1 MRGGWETLG
10 LAGAGLLILVSA
22 VLAVAETSITRLSR
36 ARSRVL
42 AEEEASEDTPL
53 AWLLKHRREVFAW
66 VLLLA
71 LTCQLGAAFL
81 IAAWVSERWGGAGLW
96 VGFAVQLCVFYLLAE
111 LLPKSLARSDPER
124 AVRWLAPLLKPL
136 KLLVPLGRLLSKI
149 GIVRQRSESR
159 ESVSEEELLAVASQA
174 AVDASIEV
182 QEQQIIESV
191 ISFGDKILREIMVPR
206 TDMVVVQ
213 KSWGISEALD
223 LALFNGLTRLP
234 VYDEGIDDI
243 QGVVHVRDLM
253 SAIRED
259 GGSQPVS
266 EAMREARFVPDTK
279 RSAELLR
286 EMQSEQF
293 HMVVA
298 IDEYGGTAGLAT
310 LEDLLEEVFGEINDE
325 FDVEV
330 ALVEELDEGKLRV
343 SGRVG
348 LDDLSD
354 LLGTEL
360 PTGRWRTV
368 GGLIFTQ
375 LGRLPVEGESL
386 KVNGHSFEVERVLR
400 RRIARVLV
408 TPDSEAAEPSS

>member
-1 MRGGWETLG
+1 MRGWETLG
-10 LAGAGLLILVSA
+10 LAASGLLILVSA
-22 VLAVAETSITRLSR
+22 VLAVAETSLSRLSR

-42 AEEEASEDTPL
+42 AEEEDSEDTPL

-71 LTCQLGAAFL
+71 LACQLGAAFL
-81 IAAWVSERWGGAGLW
+81 IAWWVSDRWGGAGLW
-96 VGFAVQLCVFYLLAE
+96 VGFAVQLCVFYLLTE
-111 LLPKSLARSDPER
+111 LFPKSFARSDPER
-124 AVRWLAPLLKPL
+124 AVRWLAPLLRPL
-136 KLLVPLGRLLSKI
+136 KVLAPVGRLLART
-149 GIVRQRSESR
+149 GIARRGSER
-159 ESVSEEELLAVASQA
+159 IESVSEEDLLSVASQA

-191 ISFGDKILREIMVPR
+191 IAFGDKILREVMVPR
-206 TDMVVVQ
+206 TDMVVVR
-213 KSWGISEALD
+213 KSLEISNALD
-223 LALFNGLTRLP
+223 QALFNGLTRLP
-234 VYDEGIDDI
+234 VYEEGIDDI

-259 GGSQPVS
+259 RGSRPVS
-266 EAMREARFVPDTK
+266 DVMREARFVPDTK

-286 EMQSEQF
+286 EMQSEHY

-325 FDVEV
+325 FDVETP
-330 ALVEELDEGKLRV
+330 LVEDLGEGSFRV
-343 SGRVG
+343 NGRVG
-348 LDDLSD
+348 LEELSD

-368 GGLIFTQ
+368 GGLIFTR
-375 LGRLPVEGESL
+375 LGRVPLEGESL
-386 KVNGHSFEVERVLR
+386 NVNGHRFEVERVLR

-408 TPDSEAAEPSS
+408 TQSVEAAEQLG